1 MSQDFLKFIVQD
13 FLEFMV
19 PKIFAKLIL
28 YNRLAQAEGGGGLLY
43 DIFLQKRDCPELVM
57 STIPKRK
64 YKRSDIEA
72 NYRNKTKT
80 FWCVPKKEV
89 ERFYLV
95 QKPGNRNN
103 NVFMCTRTF

>member
-1 MSQDFLKFIVQD
+1 MYSMSFLFYKPF
-13 FLEFMV
+13 FHNECYSL
-19 PKIFAKLIL
+19 P
-28 YNRLAQAEGGGGLLY
+28 
-43 DIFLQKRDCPELVM
+43 PSPLVM

-72 NYRNKTKT
+72 NYRNKTET

-95 QKPGNRNN
+95 QNLETK
-103 NVFMCTRTF
+103 